1 MNWLYLLALLGSIA
15 GMMILDARFKVALF
29 RRALSTVLMVG
40 FGVAALII
48 VDLYAIEHAIFVR
61 GESPYLL
68 GIWLTPHIPLEE
80 PIFLAFLSYCT
91 LVIYGLLNRWV
102 ETRRGQEG
110 LAPNDSA
117 SEVQV

>member
-29 RRALSTVLMVG
+29 QRALSTVLMVG

-91 LVIYGLLNRWV
+91 LVIYGLLNRWA
-102 ETRRGQEG
+102 ETRRRQEG

>member
-15 GMMILDARFKVALF
+15 GMMILDARFKVVLF
-29 RRALSTVLMVG
+29 QRAFSTVLMVG

-91 LVIYGLLNRWV
+91 LVIYGLLNRWA